1 MRAPDSTNTPLT
13 YKLLCIVLAVIT
25 RVGIK
30 VPESE
35 TKVNLAGFSVLLAIA
50 AGVVLKGTMVTK
62 RAFGEKFL
70 RCGGNWLIVNVV
82 QKVQVDS
89 RGAEAL
95 LLLQKKGK

>member
-1 MRAPDSTNTPLT
+1 M
-13 YKLLCIVLAVIT
+13 CIVLAVIT

-35 TKVNLAGFSVLLAIA
+35 TKVNLAGFSILLAIA

-62 RAFGEKFL
+62 RAFSEKFL
-70 RCGGNWLIVNVV
+70 RCSGNWLLANVV

-95 LLLQKKGK
+95 LLLQKKGT